1 MQRRPE
7 PELMNEVA
15 QAIAYDEADFEAP
28 NARFVELFE
37 THVPINGTKTHILD
51 LGCGPADIPFRLVA
65 RWAHLHIDAVDGAP
79 EMLERARHRMALK
92 PTGHERLRLVEQCLP
107 INALPEAAYD
117 IILSNSLLHHLH
129 DPMVL
134 WRDIL
139 RWGRAGAY
147 VLVVDL
153 RRPNNEEEAR
163 ALLAQYGQ
171 GEPEVLQRDF
181 YNSLLA
187 AFTPEEIKAQLQA
200 LDLDFDVDVISD
212 RHVMI
217 HGHLPG

>member
-7 PELMNEVA
+7 PELMNDVA
-15 QAIAYDEADFEAP
+15 QAIAYDEADFETP
-28 NARFVELFE
+28 NARFVELFDA
-37 THVPINGTKTHILD
+37 HVPVGQASTQVLD

-65 RWAHLHIDAVDGAP
+65 RWENMRVDAVDGAP
-79 EMLERARHRMALK
+79 EMLERARRRMAQA
-92 PTGHERLRLVEQCLP
+92 PTGHQRLRLIEQCLP
-107 INALPEAAYD
+107 IDTLPESSYD

-129 DPMVL
+129 EPMVL

-139 RWGRAGAY
+139 RWGKPGAH
-147 VLVVDL
+147 VFVVDL
-153 RRPNNEEEAR
+153 KRPDNVEQAQ

-181 YNSLLA
+181 YYSLLA
-187 AFTPEEIKAQLQA
+187 AFTPEEIKAQLHA
-200 LDLDFDVDVISD
+200 VDLDFDVDVISD

-217 HGHLPG
+217 YGQLPG